1 MTDFGF
7 NTKTDE
13 VLRGIDLTGTLA
25 LVTGASS
32 GLGVETA
39 RALVAHGAEVIGAVR
54 DLAKADAATAS
65 VREAAKSG
73 GGRLELVELDL
84 ADLASVRACT
94 DRLIAKGR
102 PLDLVIAN
110 AGVMVTPY
118 GLTKDGFETQFGT
131 NVLGHFVLVNRLAA
145 LMRAGS
151 RLVMLSSAAHGIA
164 DVDLEDPNFERADY
178 EPWTA
183 YGRSKTGDA
192 LIAVEFDRRHRDR
205 GIRAAAVHPGGI
217 RTELQRHYSQEEEA
231 TLVASINRT
240 NAAAGLPPFQYKT
253 VGQGAATTLWA
264 AVVSAADAIG
274 GRYCED
280 CHVAPISE
288 GAGIAGGVRPYA
300 VDPTRAQALWET
312 AEHLVDERF

>member
-1 MTDFGF
+1 MTNFGF
-7 NTKTDE
+7 NTTTDE

-54 DLAKADAATAS
+54 NLAKADAATAS
-65 VREAAKSG
+65 VREAAESG
-73 GGRLELVELDL
+73 GGRLELVEVDL
-84 ADLASVRACT
+84 ANLVSVRTCA
-94 DRLIAKGR
+94 DLLIATGR
-102 PLDLVIAN
+102 SLDLVIAN
-110 AGVMVTPY
+110 AGVMATPY

-131 NVLGHFVLVNRLAA
+131 NVLGHFVLANRLAP
-145 LMRAGS
+145 LMRAGG

-178 EPWTA
+178 ERWTA

-217 RTELQRHYSQEEEA
+217 RTELQRHYSREEDEA
-231 TLVASINRT
+231 LVASINRT
-240 NAAAGLPPFQYKT
+240 NAAAGLPPFQWKT
-253 VGQGAATTLWA
+253 VEQGAATTLWA
-264 AVVSAADAIG
+264 AAVADADMIG
-274 GRYCED
+274 GQYCED
-280 CHVAPISE
+280 CHVAPVSDGE
-288 GAGIAGGVRPYA
+288 GIAGGVRPYA
-300 VDPTRAQALWET
+300 VDPKRAQALWEK
-312 AEHLVDERF
+312 AEELVGERF